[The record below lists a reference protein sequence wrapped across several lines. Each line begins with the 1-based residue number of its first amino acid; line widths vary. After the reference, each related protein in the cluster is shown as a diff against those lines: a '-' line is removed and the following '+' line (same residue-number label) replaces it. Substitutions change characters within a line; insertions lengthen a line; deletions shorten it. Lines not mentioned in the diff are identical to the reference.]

1 MFQNKT
7 THADIEI
14 GIDFAKL
21 WAKNVKQRLAIS
33 M

>member
-7 THADIEI
+7 THPDIKI

-21 WAKNVKQRLAIS
+21 WAKNVKQRPDIS